1 MQSGINNI
9 KIPRKLLYLGV
20 IMLVIILLV
29 GLITSIS
36 NLLSDSGEISPE
48 FLMPTVIERIN
59 NISVER
65 RVRRI
70 SCLSEGRVNYAII
83 DLFLE
88 GGTLP
93 YTYFVEN
100 SLSESEGPFMI
111 EEKDEAITILVKG
124 GKTVSVQIWSA
135 NSRDPDW
142 VGTISI
148 SDKDPYCNEEQNMN
162 TATLTN
168 MPTYT
173 ATPTQ
178 TITLT
183 PTGTLYTLTP
193 TFTLTYTPTYT
204 STPFFMPSPT
214 LMFTPTST
222 FTLTPTNTSTFTL
235 TPTNTSTFTLT
246 PTLTYTPTPITDTP
260 TYTPTPSSQWECSDG
275 IDNDGDGFIDANDP
289 ECTFSHDNH
298 EDR

>member
-168 MPTYT
+168 MPTHT
-173 ATPTQ
+173 ATPTLTPTQ
-178 TITLT
+178 TITFT

-214 LMFTPTST
+214 SIFTPTSV
-222 FTLTPTNTSTFTL
+222 FTLTPTPIYTST
-235 TPTNTSTFTLT
+235 S
-246 PTLTYTPTPITDTP
+246 ISDTP
-260 TYTPTPSSQWECSDG
+260 TYTTTPSSQWECSDG